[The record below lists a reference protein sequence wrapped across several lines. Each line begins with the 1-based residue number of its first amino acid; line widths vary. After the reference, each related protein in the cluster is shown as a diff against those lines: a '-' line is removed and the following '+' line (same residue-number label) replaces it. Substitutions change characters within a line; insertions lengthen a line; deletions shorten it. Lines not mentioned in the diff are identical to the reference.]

1 MTTARLAQIL
11 RGIIGLWL
19 MSWTSLVSAEEF
31 VVPPLTGPVV
41 DEAGILSASA
51 RSQIE
56 RLTRAVFES
65 GGSQIGVLT
74 LSSLGGLTIEEV
86 GIKVTDVWKLG
97 RKGQD
102 DGVLL
107 VVAPQE
113 RRVRIEVGRGREGD
127 LTDAYSRRIINQIL
141 GPAFREGQFD
151 RGVLL
156 AVAAIIQKTDP
167 NFDLEANG
175 VARARMTRGG
185 GQNIANFWVTL
196 IIILLFV
203 LLGPVVGLMQFLGLI
218 PRSHRIRSYGGSG
231 WGGSG
236 WGGSGWGG
244 GSSGGGWSGGGG
256 GFGGG
261 GSSGQW

>member
-1 MTTARLAQIL
+1 VRSRLLGQIL
-11 RGIIGLWL
+11 RGAISLML
-19 MSWTSLVSAEEF
+19 MSWTSLATAEEF
-31 VVPPLTGPVV
+31 VVPPLTGVVV

-51 RSQIE
+51 RGQIE
-56 RLTRAVFES
+56 QLSKAVFAS

-74 LSSLGGLTIEEV
+74 LPSLGGLSIEEV

-102 DGVLL
+102 DGILL
-107 VVAPQE
+107 IIAPNE

-141 GPAFREGQFD
+141 GPSFREGQFD

-175 VARARMTRGG
+175 MPRSRMTRGS
-185 GQNIANFWVTL
+185 GQNIASNWVTL
-196 IIILLFV
+196 IVVLLFV
-203 LLGPVVGLMQFLGLI
+203 LLGPVVGLLQFLGLA
-218 PRSHRIRSYGGSG
+218 PRSHRIRSYGGSS
-231 WGGSG
+231 WG
-236 WGGSGWGG
+236 GGSGWGG
-244 GSSGGGWSGGGG
+244 GSSGGSWSGGGG